1 MGQLPRFRSTE
12 IGVSRPVATPHYDCG
27 GGARSHLCKRNLAD
41 LAEGEGIE
49 PLEPPNRR
57 LAVFETVADFGLCLQ
72 MSTLV
77 VGARPYARQPRGKYG
92 FAWKQHPEI
101 SSVRR

>member
-1 MGQLPRFRSTE
+1 
-12 IGVSRPVATPHYDCG
+12 
-27 GGARSHLCKRNLAD
+27 
-41 LAEGEGIE
+41 
-49 PLEPPNRR
+49 
-57 LAVFETVADFGLCLQ
+57 